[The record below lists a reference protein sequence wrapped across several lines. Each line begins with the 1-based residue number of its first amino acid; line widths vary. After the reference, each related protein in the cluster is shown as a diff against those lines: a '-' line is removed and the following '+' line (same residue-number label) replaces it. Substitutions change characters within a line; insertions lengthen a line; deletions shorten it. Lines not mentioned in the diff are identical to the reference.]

1 MKNELLQIGP
11 VTIYGYGLMI
21 AIGVIVAYLV
31 GEYRAKKQSL
41 SPDELFYLT
50 ITCLVGGIIGAK
62 LLFYIV
68 EIKSIIENPKLLL
81 DIKNGFV
88 VYGGIIGGIFA
99 GYLYTKIR
107 KLSFLKYFDLVMPSI
122 ALAQAFGRIGCAF
135 AGCCYGRETD
145 GWCHIIYEESKFA
158 PNGVPLIPTQ
168 FISSGLNFIHF
179 FLLVFLAKKLKASGQ
194 VAGFYLVFYSIG
206 RFFLEYLRNDPR
218 GSVKLLSTSQFIS
231 LFILAAGI
239 GVILACGYLARKK
252 TENVDKAESREITE
266 EA

>member
-31 GEYRAKKQSL
+31 GEYRAKKQGL

-50 ITCLVGGIIGAK
+50 LTCLVGGIIGAK

-107 KLSFLKYFDLVMPSI
+107 KLNFLKYFDLVMPSI

-145 GWCHIIYEESKFA
+145 GWCHIIYEGSKFA

-194 VAGFYLVFYSIG
+194 VAGFYLVFYSVG

-239 GVILACGYLARKK
+239 GVIVLCGYLAKRKPESVDK
-252 TENVDKAESREITE
+252 TETE
-266 EA
+266 EMLEEA

>member
-21 AIGVIVAYLV
+21 VIGVVVAYLV
-31 GEYRAKKQSL
+31 GEYRAKKQGL

-68 EIKSIIENPKLLL
+68 EIKAIIENPRILL
-81 DIKNGFV
+81 DIKRGFV

-99 GYLYTKIR
+99 GYLYTKVR

-122 ALAQAFGRIGCAF
+122 ALAQAFGRLGCAF
-135 AGCCYGRETD
+135 AGCCYGRKAD
-145 GWCHIIYEESKFA
+145 GWFHIIYHESSFA

-168 FISSGLNFIHF
+168 FISCGLNLIHF
-179 FLLVFLAKKLKASGQ
+179 FLLIYLARKLKASGQ
-194 VAGFYLVFYSIG
+194 VAGCYLIFYSVG
-206 RFFLEYLRNDPR
+206 RFFLEFLRNDPR
-218 GSVKLLSTSQFIS
+218 GNVNVLSTSQFIS
-231 LFILAAGI
+231 LFILVAGI
-239 GVILACGYLARKK
+239 GVVVICGFLHKK
-252 TENVDKAESREITE
+252 QGNVVDKPKENKDPSDE
-266 EA
+266 